1 MIEPYLKYVQV
12 KTKAIK
18 PMEKRDSTPSLAQD
32 EKERGSDVEHATP
45 VLGKDGTQADR
56 RLDISL
62 ELPGMLG
69 VHKEDELDPVEA
81 KRVKRKLDVRI
92 IPLLMM

>member
-1 MIEPYLKYVQV
+1 VIKQYLKYVQDE
-12 KTKAIK
+12 TKIIK
-18 PMEKRDSTPSLAQD
+18 PMEKRDSTPSPTHD
-32 EKERGSDVEHATP
+32 EKEHGSDEEHAIP
-45 VLGKDGTQADR
+45 VLRKDGTQADR

-69 VHKEDELDPVEA
+69 VHEEDELDPVEA